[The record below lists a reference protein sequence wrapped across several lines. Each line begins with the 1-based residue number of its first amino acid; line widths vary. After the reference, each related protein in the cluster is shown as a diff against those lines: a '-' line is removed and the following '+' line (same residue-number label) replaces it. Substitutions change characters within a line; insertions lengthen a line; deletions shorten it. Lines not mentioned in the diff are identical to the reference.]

1 MSNVGCCCFC
11 FVFSSLCLSD
21 QMFHICFFT
30 YFFHWKIRI
39 FVLLFPVSWDIFIVT
54 IIFTMFICDDTKKPP
69 LRLWHSSTQNQF
81 NTTHKHK
88 STMNNF
94 LSILKQNQ
102 QPPEEIIDEQKL
114 CYIASLISIWDF
126 FAISQA
132 NYLVSDKNAKSKM
145 LGEYYIAFF
154 LVNNL
159 DLL

>member
-1 MSNVGCCCFC
+1 MQSWVMSVVAVFVLFFQVCAYQIRCFI
-11 FVFSSLCLSD
+11 FVFSLTFSIERLEYLS
-21 QMFHICFFT
+21 CFS
-30 YFFHWKIRI
+30 
-39 FVLLFPVSWDIFIVT
+39 LFPRTFLLSLLYSPCLFVMILKSHPCI
-54 IIFTMFICDDTKKPP
+54 
-69 LRLWHSSTQNQF
+69 WHSSMQNQF

-114 CYIASLISIWDF
+114 CYIASQISIWDF

-154 LVNNL
+154 W
-159 DLL
+159 